1 MTEAPI
7 VMQIK
12 HERKVRR
19 IIGSVLR
26 DYGINL
32 EADDTELTIRPEV
45 ILEHTGSRTLSS
57 AILDSMFPR
66 APSPC
71 ELFHYTTVAS
81 LKGIAATQQLRL
93 YWARKRIGEGELDT
107 FATRHG
113 LRGYLDKTAGEPFYK
128 KLSDDIFY
136 VSLTR
141 PGEGDEIN
149 LWNVFS
155 EGGQG
160 VRLRLRV
167 HPSRAELRA
176 IQYDV
181 PETVLS
187 RLNSTL
193 SAEGEP
199 PFVPWS
205 LSKIGAFYLPA
216 MLHREDEVRL
226 LIKRHAG
233 GRDDSS
239 TDGNNRYWPLE
250 IGESND
256 FCKID
261 LIEIHAGPNSCKQEI
276 QGAIVDTP
284 FASIPVV

>member
-7 VMQIK
+7 VMQIE

-32 EADDTELTIRPEV
+32 DADDTELTVRPGV
-45 ILEHTGSRTLSS
+45 ILEHTGSRALSS

-66 APSPC
+66 APIPC

-107 FATRHG
+107 FAIRHG
-113 LRGYLDKTAGEPFYK
+113 LKGYLDKTAGEPFYK

-141 PGEGDEIN
+141 PGGGDEID

-187 RLNSTL
+187 KLNSTL

-261 LIEIHAGPNSCKQEI
+261 LIEIHAGPNSCMQAI
-276 QGAIVDTP
+276 QGAIVDSP